1 MPEFQLGPC
10 QIYNNTDG
18 ADLGK
23 TYGGVTVAV
32 EESSV
37 VLNTDQDGETPVD
50 EQIVGTTVTVT
61 ANLAEITL
69 ANLAFAL
76 KTSVAS
82 NQVKIIPNV
91 GTSLFSNSK
100 EIVIKPYVN
109 GVVTTDQTKMIL
121 IPKAGIKATI
131 DMSYNAS
138 DQRAIALTLTGYPDS
153 SLSGSPCAVFG
164 ASASASV
171 V

>member
-1 MPEFQLGPC
+1 MPEYQLGPC

-18 ADLGK
+18 SDLGK
-23 TYGGVTVAV
+23 TFGGVTVSI

-50 EQIVGTTVTVT
+50 EQIVGTTVSVE

-76 KTSVAS
+76 KTTVAS

-91 GTSLFSNSK
+91 GTSLFSNAK
-100 EIVIKPYVN
+100 EIVIKPYED
-109 GVVTTDQTKMIL
+109 GAVTTDETKMLL
-121 IPKAGIKATI
+121 IPKAGIKANVS
-131 DMSYNAS
+131 MPYNSS

-153 SLSGSPCAVFG
+153 SLTGSPCAVWG
-164 ASASASV
+164 ASASGSV
-171 V
+171 A